1 MDPRQP
7 QHPFSRNSSSSSSSP
22 YGRPPYAPSSNPPPS
37 YPPSSHAPAPPSSYP
52 DHQRR
57 PSDPPYYNQQRG
69 YGTESAPSHSRHQ
82 SASAIVQGTNVNRN
96 MPPPSSPPQQS
107 PQHGYGP
114 PPPRAPPVSV
124 GPQSGFTSGRELPS
138 ISSLS
143 RPSSNSNGM
152 SISSILGGPTPA
164 AREQSASQ
172 YGSPGPAA
180 APSNPMYSGSTHASP
195 RATTTASDYSP
206 FRRPQTPEHRGYE
219 PRDHQ
224 AGSAGSPT
232 GAPHYGTP
240 DGRRYGNT
248 PTYSQRPLPGDDR
261 RDPARTPHQSSMP
274 PRPSSQPN
282 GFNPPAHAAESRGSM
297 HTASVFNR
305 RDNPHRPEQIR
316 EPLYQRNEYDDRHS
330 SAYSYA
336 ERARQEREAAIGRER
351 EQRDRALSEHGSN
364 LQQPEYASQISQ
376 RNPPSY
382 NRAPEPREQPAWMRS
397 GYEPPRAP
405 PYEPIPEQQPQH
417 REPLPTHEYSRPAAS
432 QYGGH
437 PAYAPPEHR
446 HQPTSHPQ
454 VTAPQHPS
462 APTSQYETSIQ
473 ERQRAAEQQ
482 QQQSMYGAP
491 SQAPAYQ
498 AQESPTRRPFE
509 DSQQMQQQTQQ
520 RSLLGVQEMNRK
532 GRVSPLPQAVQG
544 AQGQIGGPGE
554 PGIKSEFG
562 RMFSGIGSGVGAMGL
577 SSPVSSQQG
586 LPSGPLRREDLDGLQ
601 GHDSPSDK
609 SGYGMARSSS
619 RGGGVRRRKLKDD
632 ESRGDDES
640 STGRHTPSGRGKR
653 PKAHNHPHHHHHHH
667 Q

>member
-7 QHPFSRNSSSSSSSP
+7 QHPFSRNSSSP
-22 YGRPPYAPSSNPPPS
+22 YGRSPFTSSSNPPPS
-37 YPPSSHAPAPPSSYP
+37 YPPSSHAPAPSPAYP
-52 DHQRR
+52 DHHRR
-57 PSDPPYYNQQRG
+57 PSDPPYYNPPRG
-69 YGTESAPSHSRHQ
+69 YGAETAPAHSRHQ
-82 SASAIVQGTNVNRN
+82 SASAIVQGPSVNRT

-124 GPQSGFTSGRELPS
+124 GPPSAFPSSRELPS

-164 AREQSASQ
+164 AREQPASQ
-172 YGSPGPAA
+172 YGSPGPAP
-180 APSNPMYSGSTHASP
+180 APANPMYAGSTHASP
-195 RATTTASDYSP
+195 RATTAASDYSP
-206 FRRPQTPEHRGYE
+206 FRRPQTPEHQRPYE

-224 AGSAGSPT
+224 GSAVSPT
-232 GAPHYGTP
+232 GVTHYGTP
-240 DGRRYGNT
+240 DGRRYGTT
-248 PTYSQRPLPGDDR
+248 PTYAQRPPPTEDR
-261 RDPARTPHQSSMP
+261 RDPPRPPHP
-274 PRPSSQPN
+274 NTLPARPSSQPN
-282 GFNPPAHAAESRGSM
+282 GFNTPSQAADSRAPI
-297 HTASVFNR
+297 HTDSLFNR
-305 RDNPHRPEQIR
+305 RDNVPRADPVR
-316 EPLYQRNEYDDRHS
+316 EPLYARNEYDDRHN

-336 ERARQEREAAIGRER
+336 ERARQERDAAIQRDR
-351 EQRDRALSEHGSN
+351 EQRDRAHHEHGNS
-364 LQQPEYASQISQ
+364 LQQQEYAHQVAQ

-382 NRAPEPREQPAWMRS
+382 DRGPGPRDQPAWMRS
-397 GYEPPRAP
+397 GYDTPRAP

-417 REPLPTHEYSRPAAS
+417 REPVPAHEYSRSAAP

-437 PAYAPPEHR
+437 AAYAPTEHR
-446 HQPTSHPQ
+446 HHPTSHPQ
-454 VTAPQHPS
+454 TMPPQHTSIP
-462 APTSQYETSIQ
+462 ASQYEASIQ

-482 QQQSMYGAP
+482 QQSIYGGP
-491 SQAPAYQ
+491 SQGTSYQ
-498 AQESPTRRPFE
+498 SQESPTRRPFE
-509 DSQQMQQQTQQ
+509 DSQQMQQQVQQ

-562 RMFSGIGSGVGAMGL
+562 RMFSGIGSGVGAMGVP
-577 SSPVSSQQG
+577 SPVSSHQG
-586 LPSGPLRREDLDGLQ
+586 LPNWGQLRREDLDGLQ

-609 SGYGMARSSS
+609 SGYGIARSSS
-619 RGGGVRRRKLKDD
+619 RSGARRRKLKEEDG
-632 ESRGDDES
+632 RGDDES

-653 PKAHNHPHHHHHHH
+653 PKTHNHPHHHHHHH

>member
-1 MDPRQP
+1 MDPRPP
-7 QHPFSRNSSSSSSSP
+7 QHPFSRNSSSP
-22 YGRPPYAPSSNPPPS
+22 YGRSPFTSSSNPPPS
-37 YPPSSHAPAPPSSYP
+37 YPPSSHAPAPSPAYP
-52 DHQRR
+52 DHHRR
-57 PSDPPYYNQQRG
+57 PSDPPYYNPPRG
-69 YGTESAPSHSRHQ
+69 YGAETAPAHSRHQ
-82 SASAIVQGTNVNRN
+82 SASAIVQGPSVNRT

-124 GPQSGFTSGRELPS
+124 GPPSAFPSSRELPS

-164 AREQSASQ
+164 AREQPASQ
-172 YGSPGPAA
+172 YGSPGPAP
-180 APSNPMYSGSTHASP
+180 APANPMYAGSTHASP
-195 RATTTASDYSP
+195 RATTAASDYSP
-206 FRRPQTPEHRGYE
+206 FRRPQTPEHQRSYE

-224 AGSAGSPT
+224 GSAVSPT
-232 GAPHYGTP
+232 GVTHYGTP
-240 DGRRYGNT
+240 DGRRYGTT
-248 PTYSQRPLPGDDR
+248 PTYAQRPPPTEDR
-261 RDPARTPHQSSMP
+261 RDPPRPPHPNTLP

-282 GFNPPAHAAESRGSM
+282 GFNTPSQAADSRAPI
-297 HTASVFNR
+297 HTDSLFNR
-305 RDNPHRPEQIR
+305 RDNVPRAEPVR
-316 EPLYQRNEYDDRHS
+316 EPLYARNEYDDRHN

-336 ERARQEREAAIGRER
+336 ERARQERDAAIQRDR
-351 EQRDRALSEHGSN
+351 EQRDRAHHEHGNS
-364 LQQPEYASQISQ
+364 LQQQEYAHQVAQ

-382 NRAPEPREQPAWMRS
+382 DRGPGPRDQPAWMRS
-397 GYEPPRAP
+397 GYDTPRAP

-417 REPLPTHEYSRPAAS
+417 REPVPAHEYSRSAAP

-437 PAYAPPEHR
+437 AAYAPTEHR
-446 HQPTSHPQ
+446 HHPTSHPQ
-454 VTAPQHPS
+454 TMPPQHTSIP
-462 APTSQYETSIQ
+462 ASQYEASIQ

-482 QQQSMYGAP
+482 QQSIYGGP
-491 SQAPAYQ
+491 SQGTSYQ
-498 AQESPTRRPFE
+498 SQESPTRRPFE
-509 DSQQMQQQTQQ
+509 ESQQMQQQVQQ

-562 RMFSGIGSGVGAMGL
+562 RMFSGIGSGVGVMGVP
-577 SSPVSSQQG
+577 SPVSSHQG
-586 LPSGPLRREDLDGLQ
+586 LPNSGQLRREDLDGLQ

-609 SGYGMARSSS
+609 SGYGIARSSS
-619 RGGGVRRRKLKDD
+619 RSGARRRKLKEEDG
-632 ESRGDDES
+632 RGDDES

-653 PKAHNHPHHHHHHH
+653 PKTHNHPHHHHHHH